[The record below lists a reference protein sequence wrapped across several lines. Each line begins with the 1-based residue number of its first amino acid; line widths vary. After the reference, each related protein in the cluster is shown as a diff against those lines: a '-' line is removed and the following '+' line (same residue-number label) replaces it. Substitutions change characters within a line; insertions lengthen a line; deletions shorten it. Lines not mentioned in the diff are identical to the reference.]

1 MNIASQMGEFL
12 SSLKKLQYVQD
23 LDEILKDIFEM
34 QKYNIPVNKPV
45 IEFSLGNFVCKF
57 SRFNQKLYRA
67 CTDCLHHLPN

>member
-23 LDEILKDIFEM
+23 LDEMLKDIFEM
-34 QKYNIPVNKPV
+34 QKYNILVNKPV
-45 IEFSLGNFVCKF
+45 IEFSLGYFVCKF